1 MFNVKIVYANAASK
15 RVGVIM
21 SLRALNCEH
30 ELSDFLF
37 SCLFLAECLKGF
49 FK

>member
-21 SLRALNCEH
+21 SLRALNCEQK
-30 ELSDFLF
+30 LFYFLVYF
-37 SCLFLAECLKGF
+37 
-49 FK
+49 